1 VWKPKEK
8 KELGIKPIPSQANQ
22 AKKQVVVNLN
32 LLRLRGF
39 NIAPK
44 IKYKD
49 TWPSFTSF
57 CNGQSHF
64 QCGEDNLRIYLN
76 NTMRGL
82 PKIAVVVTIIAV
94 HQLLQTEKAIAET
107 TTTRLEGGINHKVEL
122 APGLASLKPGS
133 DFSIDFLRPQP
144 NDSWVKIPQWLAG
157 TWRSLNVLRTF
168 RYDEKSGQT
177 DNSSQIIQKTS
188 REIFGLQQDSAGDI
202 WTLSI
207 NPNPTL
213 GQERTLEGS
222 EGTPGQLTAIDSYAI
237 SKNDY
242 QQTGTD
248 RATISSSAEE
258 IRVDKATNKIVSI
271 ETQKVIRKFSLLED
285 GLVSCLC
292 DQTSFEKDGTPA
304 SKQKFVIILR
314 RIEPFKNQDDLNAI
328 KLKSSFEKYLDK
340 TGQLNL
346 KNGH

>member
-1 VWKPKEK
+1 M
-8 KELGIKPIPSQANQ
+8 L
-22 AKKQVVVNLN
+22 
-32 LLRLRGF
+32 
-39 NIAPK
+39 
-44 IKYKD
+44 
-49 TWPSFTSF
+49 
-57 CNGQSHF
+57 
-64 QCGEDNLRIYLN
+64 IYLEIRPRSN
-76 NTMRGL
+76 RKL
-82 PKIAVVVTIIAV
+82 AVAVALACALSSIA
-94 HQLLQTEKAIAET
+94 TEPASAET
-107 TTTRLEGGINHKVEL
+107 VTTHLEGGVDHKVDL
-122 APGLASLKPGS
+122 APGLSALKPGG

-144 NDSWVKIPQWLAG
+144 NDSWVKIPSWLAG

-222 EGTPGQLTAIDSYAI
+222 EGMPGQVTAIDSYAI

-242 QQTGTD
+242 QQAGTD
-248 RATISSSAEE
+248 RATISSSSEE

-271 ETQKVIRKFSLLED
+271 ETQKIIRKFSLLED

-292 DQTSFEKDGTPA
+292 EQTSFDKDGTPA
-304 SKQKFVIILR
+304 SKQKFVIVSR
-314 RIEPFKNQDDLNAI
+314 RIENFKNQDDLNAI